1 MRLPQLLS
9 IISLIFSLHSLGF
22 CFPRCTFSSDP
33 RLLDRE
39 NTGLRANKL
48 ADGQLA
54 SESPV
59 IAAIPLTKSE
69 SRPFSNHYY
78 LSLFDWP
85 GTQITDRFL
94 SFNKQLL
101 GLTLLE
107 YTELFLNQLLR
118 SGIAATLQGR
128 NSGQGKKHK
137 QSGRHTDGEQNL
149 KVSQTYWNE
158 KKKRLKV
165 QLFPKLSSA
174 NIQPSILADF
184 LPQLWSTT
192 LAVVVLYLQINCFFR
207 KSV

>member
-1 MRLPQLLS
+1 MKQKRFLVSDVPMSSEHQHTRRLPVHYNQGFIDMISSRRSSLWGSRSCSLLFLWYLVY
-9 IISLIFSLHSLGF
+9 ILLDF
-22 CFPRCTFSSDP
+22 CFPRCTISSDP

-128 NSGQGKKHK
+128 NSGQGNTSSQVVTRMVSKTSRLAKRIKMKKQK
-137 QSGRHTDGEQNL
+137 F
-149 KVSQTYWNE
+149 K
-158 KKKRLKV
+158 
-165 QLFPKLSSA
+165 
-174 NIQPSILADF
+174 
-184 LPQLWSTT
+184 ST
-192 LAVVVLYLQINCFFR
+192 VI
-207 KSV
+207 S

>member
-1 MRLPQLLS
+1 MKQKRFPVSDVPMSSEHQHTRRLPVHYNQGFIDMISSRRSSLWGSRSCSLLFLWYLVY
-9 IISLIFSLHSLGF
+9 ILLDF
-22 CFPRCTFSSDP
+22 CFPRCTISSDP

-78 LSLFDWP
+78 LSLFDWL

-94 SFNKQLL
+94 SFNKHAAVTQ
-101 GLTLLE
+101 TDS
-107 YTELFLNQLLR
+107 
-118 SGIAATLQGR
+118 SGIHRTVFKSIVEIWDRGYIA
-128 NSGQGKKHK
+128 GKELRPGKHK

-158 KKKRLKV
+158 KTK
-165 QLFPKLSSA
+165 
-174 NIQPSILADF
+174 D
-184 LPQLWSTT
+184 
-192 LAVVVLYLQINCFFR
+192 
-207 KSV
+207 